1 MIFEYSA
8 TRTFNEMIDI
18 VDFGNTALKCVNTKL
33 EEHYIILKTIMGKT
47 FIIKF
52 GPVCPDID
60 LLIPEFTVSYKKI
73 DYKESL
79 IEKEIDKFINDG
91 KKGINL
97 VEEITEYEAWQ
108 AFPNIQQCFENA

>member
-33 EEHYIILKTIMGKT
+33 EEHYIILKTIMGKVH
-47 FIIKF
+47 IIKF

-60 LLIPEFTVSYKKI
+60 LLIPEFVVSYKKI

-108 AFPNIQQCFENA
+108 AFPDIHQCFENA